1 MKKISV
7 IIPVYNSSQYLFDA
21 LNSVVQQE
29 ITDYEIIVVDDGSSK
44 VEHENYIKIVNS
56 FKNTIIFSKENGG
69 AASARNY
76 GARRASGE
84 ILAFLDSDDVWLA
97 GKLVSQLKVLDDEN
111 ADVVLGNIL
120 VADNLLN
127 IKHRSSKKVPTDSKK
142 CMEGFFYGRILM
154 NTPTIIVKKS
164 FFEQLGGFNE
174 QLKYREDHYFLIN
187 CAAKGKIALD
197 EQFHT
202 IRRERENSLSM
213 VSDIDTEL
221 GKHVDFWTLA
231 SDKYRFLNVRKA
243 RVTLLLRLF
252 FYYLRMNRQADI
264 LGVLNY
270 IKKDSRMLYVFL
282 SPVRFL
288 TGFAKLLFNLR
299 GSLRR
304 ALK

>member
-1 MKKISV
+1 M

-29 ITDYEIIVVDDGSSK
+29 VTDYEIIVVDDGSSE
-44 VEHENYIKIVNS
+44 VEHSYHINIVNS
-56 FKNTIIFSKENGG
+56 FENTIIYSKENGG

-76 GARRASGE
+76 GARRATGE
-84 ILAFLDSDDVWLA
+84 ILAFLDSDDVWLP
-97 GKLVSQLKVLDDEN
+97 GKLVSQLNVLNNEH

-127 IKHRSSKKVPTDSKK
+127 VKYRSSKNLSPDSEK
-142 CMEGFFYGRILM
+142 CMKDFFYGKILM

-164 FFEQLGGFNE
+164 FFELLGGFNE

-187 CAAKGKIALD
+187 CVAKGKIALD
-197 EQFHT
+197 DQFHT

-213 VSDIDTEL
+213 VSDINTEI
-221 GKHVDFWTLA
+221 GKHVDFWKL
-231 SDKYRFLNVRKA
+231 SSEEYHFLNVRKA

-252 FYYLRMNRQADI
+252 FYYLRNNRQSDI
-264 LGVLNY
+264 LGALNY
-270 IKKDSRMLYVFL
+270 MKKDSRVLYMIL
-282 SPVRFL
+282 TPVRFL
-288 TGFAKLLFNLR
+288 TGLAKLLFNLR